1 MNAKIAKV
9 NLLIED
15 EVTPFDKYDK
25 GNDSNLTRGALWA
38 QIRRFYELWSS
49 QIYIERKA
57 WESLSATAQQHLSA
71 VLEQFYFHMG
81 PNRGLEIARMQ
92 VEASVEVVQS
102 ENEQQ
107 AAQKKS
113 TLPQLDKF
121 ETFVFPSGMNFRSD

>member
-1 MNAKIAKV
+1 
-9 NLLIED
+9 
-15 EVTPFDKYDK
+15 
-25 GNDSNLTRGALWA
+25 
-38 QIRRFYELWSS
+38 
-49 QIYIERKA
+49 
-57 WESLSATAQQHLSA
+57 
-71 VLEQFYFHMG
+71 MG